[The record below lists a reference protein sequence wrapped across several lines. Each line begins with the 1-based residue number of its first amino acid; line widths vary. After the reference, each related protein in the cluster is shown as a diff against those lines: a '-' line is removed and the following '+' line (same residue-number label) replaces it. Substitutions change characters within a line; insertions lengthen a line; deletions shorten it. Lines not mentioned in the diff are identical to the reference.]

1 MNILS
6 NFVNSIGAMDGNQ
19 WAFVVLTNV
28 VTGGVTYYAT
38 RRAYEVEETK
48 AEKTARKE
56 AAKKVR
62 LTTEIA
68 KVCREGANLDAHEM
82 TKDLTVEQQEELLKN
97 MQEDVK
103 KRKKSKKKTR

>member
-19 WAFVVLTNV
+19 WGFVVFTNV

-56 AAKKVR
+56 K
-62 LTTEIA
+62 E
-68 KVCREGANLDAHEM
+68 
-82 TKDLTVEQQEELLKN
+82 
-97 MQEDVK
+97 K
-103 KRKKSKKKTR
+103 KRKVREDAAKDARELANIETHKKMKNMSLEEREAFHKQLKETLKKAKAA